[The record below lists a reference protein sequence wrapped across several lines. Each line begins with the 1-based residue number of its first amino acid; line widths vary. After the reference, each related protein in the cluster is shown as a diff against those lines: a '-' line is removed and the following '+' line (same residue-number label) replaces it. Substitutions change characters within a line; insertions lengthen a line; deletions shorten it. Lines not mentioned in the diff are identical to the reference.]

1 MSPSQWFLLVAGA
14 IILFFYVRRFIT
26 MRSLRHYSPADLA
39 ERLETDRNLVLLDVR
54 SRSEREHSHIKGS
67 LHIPLHQLASR
78 SDELSKHRD
87 KEIVCYCQSGS
98 RSVTAASRLNKL
110 GFNAA
115 NLKGGIAEWNFQN
128 RA

>member
-1 MSPSQWFLLVAGA
+1 LTPSQWFLLVLGG
-14 IILFFYVRRFIT
+14 IVLFFSIRRFLT

-39 ERLETDRNLVLLDVR
+39 ERLGTDRNLVLLDVR
-54 SRSEREHSHIKGS
+54 SNSERQHSHIKGS

-78 SDELSKHRD
+78 SDELSKHRE
-87 KEIVCYCQSGS
+87 KEIICYCQTGS

-128 RA
+128 RV

>member
-1 MSPSQWFLLVAGA
+1 MPSEWFLLILVAIVA
-14 IILFFYVRRFIT
+14 YFYIRKFLI
-26 MRSLRHYSPADLA
+26 SQKLRHYSPVDVA
-39 ERLETDRNLVLLDVR
+39 ERLESDRNLVLLDVR
-54 SRSEREHSHIKGS
+54 SNSERRHSHIEGS

-78 SDELSKHRD
+78 SSELSKHRE
-87 KEIVCYCQSGS
+87 KEIICYCQTGS

-128 RA
+128 RI